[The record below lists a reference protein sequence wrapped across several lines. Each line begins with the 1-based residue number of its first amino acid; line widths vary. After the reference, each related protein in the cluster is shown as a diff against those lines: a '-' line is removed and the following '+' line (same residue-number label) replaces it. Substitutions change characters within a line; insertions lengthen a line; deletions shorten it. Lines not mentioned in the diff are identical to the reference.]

1 MKRELKFIQ
10 EEWLPCPDYED
21 SYEVSNL
28 GRVRSVDRVSGSRP
42 GIIKGKVLKPFLNR
56 RKYLEV
62 NLFKNSKSIPKI
74 IHRLVAKAFLDN
86 PENKSQVNHKDGNK
100 LNNSI
105 SNLEWFTNSEN
116 QKHAYRLGLQPS
128 RIGENNSNTKITD
141 KDVTLLKQL
150 YNSGMSIIE
159 VSNSMNISVSIIRQI
174 IYGRTWKLNTTPILK
189 RDDRFKPI
197 TIS

>member
-1 MKRELKFIQ
+1 MKQLKFIS
-10 EEWLPCPDYED
+10 EEWLPCPGYED
-21 SYEVSNL
+21 SYQVSDL
-28 GRVRSVDRVSGSRP
+28 GRVRSIDRVSGSRP

-74 IHRLVAKAFLDN
+74 IHRLIAKAFLN
-86 PENKSQVNHKDGNK
+86 NTENKPQVNHKDGNK

-116 QKHAYRLGLQPS
+116 QKHAYKLGLQPS
-128 RIGENNSNTKITD
+128 RAGENNNKAKITD

-150 YNSGMSIIE
+150 YNSGSTIIE
-159 VSNSMNISVSIIRQI
+159 VSNSMNINVSIIRQI
-174 IYGRTWKLNTTPILK
+174 IYGKSWKSNITPIIK
-189 RDDRFKPI
+189 RDDRFKP